1 MNPYYFLLAGSISL
15 IVSYILLILSVTV
28 CKLDNRSSI
37 WIFSTSILTLGFS
50 LISIFCFL
58 QLNHLSFGIFIV
70 LSCLNLILMGILI
83 SKEES
88 IQSCKYNNPEINT
101 QFIDS
106 ESDSDSIDEQIFEN
120 PPLATTLQGAPG
132 FPDV

>member
-1 MNPYYFLLAGSISL
+1 MNPFYFLLAGSISL

-28 CKLDNRSSI
+28 CKLDSRSSI

-106 ESDSDSIDEQIFEN
+106 DSDSIDEQMFEN
-120 PPLATTLQGAPG
+120 LPLATTLQGAPG